1 MRNFHLNARIPMP
14 LHTPLSALEQH
25 DEFIGRHIGPCATE
39 MSQMLADI
47 GAASLDQLID
57 QLKKDRETVDRILT
71 E

>member
-1 MRNFHLNARIPMP
+1 MP

-47 GAASLDQLID
+47 GAASIWLI
-57 QLKKDRETVDRILT
+57 
-71 E
+71 